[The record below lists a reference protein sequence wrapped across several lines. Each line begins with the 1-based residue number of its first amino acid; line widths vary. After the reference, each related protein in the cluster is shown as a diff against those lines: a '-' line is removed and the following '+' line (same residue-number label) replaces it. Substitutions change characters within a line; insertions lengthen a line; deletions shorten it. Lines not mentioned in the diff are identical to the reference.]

1 MWRCN
6 RLLKI
11 CGKIIVL
18 VILMNFWT
26 VIPVFGMQ
34 PMEQPPNLTYG
45 SMRYYSD
52 SEIDLLIDEIA
63 QAAHE
68 AIEQAA
74 GEAARAAFLQSMERE
89 AAAMREAA
97 SQQAEA
103 LQWRMEAERQQMEI
117 QATRRAGR
125 KNTMLA
131 ASIGILG
138 GLVVGVAGT
147 LALGSR

>member
-1 MWRCN
+1 
-6 RLLKI
+6 
-11 CGKIIVL
+11 
-18 VILMNFWT
+18 
-26 VIPVFGMQ
+26 
-34 PMEQPPNLTYG
+34 
-45 SMRYYSD
+45 MRYYSD

-97 SQQAEA
+97 NQQTEA

-117 QATRRAGR
+117 QAARRAGR

>member
-1 MWRCN
+1 
-6 RLLKI
+6 
-11 CGKIIVL
+11 
-18 VILMNFWT
+18 
-26 VIPVFGMQ
+26 
-34 PMEQPPNLTYG
+34 
-45 SMRYYSD
+45 MRYYSD
-52 SEIDLLIDEIA
+52 LEIDLLIDEIA